1 MLETLI
7 RIGVLLTAFA
17 SVFLLVQAVL
27 GQVWASRTRFAAI
40 NHRLELI
47 RKGATTEQVMMQLRK
62 NQPLDFAQ
70 LPIFLRIPL
79 AAMQRTLF
87 ASAVR
92 FTMPQLL
99 FGLLALSVAALL
111 IGFLVCWFT
120 GVAMTAG
127 TALLLVVL
135 AVIVGVFIPLMVLSR
150 KAQQRRK
157 KIEDQF
163 PVSLDIFVR
172 ALRSGHP
179 VASAIELLTREME
192 DPIGSEYGLVAD
204 EVAFGADLT
213 EAIEAM
219 ADRWD
224 LEDIR
229 MFVVSLS
236 VQLETGGN
244 LAEILENLAE
254 VIRARASLYRKVRS
268 LSAEGRMTG
277 WMLTA
282 LPVITFVG
290 MFTVNPAFYLNVS
303 RDPIF
308 LVGFPSLMVLYFI
321 GVMWIRHLVNIK
333 V

>member
-1 MLETLI
+1 MIEALV
-7 RIGVLLTAFA
+7 RIGILLAAFA
-17 SVFLLVQAVL
+17 SVFLLVQTVL

-47 RKGATTEQVMMQLRK
+47 RKGATTEQVMVQLRK
-62 NQPLDFAQ
+62 NQPIEFVH

-92 FTMPQLL
+92 FTMSQLL
-99 FGLLALSVAALL
+99 LGMLTLSVVSLL
-111 IGFLVCWFT
+111 IGFLVCWLT

-127 TALLLVVL
+127 TALLLVIL
-135 AVIVGVFIPLMVLSR
+135 AVIIGVFIPLMVLSN
-150 KAQQRRK
+150 KAQRRRK

-204 EVAFGADLT
+204 EVAFGADLN
-213 EAIEAM
+213 EAIESM
-219 ADRWD
+219 ANRWD

-236 VQLETGGN
+236 VQIETGGN

-254 VIRARASLYRKVRS
+254 VIRARTSLYRKVRS

-282 LPVITFVG
+282 LPVITFLG

-308 LVGFPSLMVLYFI
+308 LFGFPSLIVLYFI

>member
-7 RIGVLLTAFA
+7 RVGVLLTAFA

>member
-1 MLETLI
+1 MIEALV
-7 RIGVLLTAFA
+7 RIAILLAAFA
-17 SVFLLVQAVL
+17 SVFLLVQTVL
-27 GQVWASRTRFAAI
+27 GQLWASRTRFAAI

-47 RKGATTEQVMMQLRK
+47 RKGATTEQVMVQLRK
-62 NQPLDFAQ
+62 NQPIEFVH

-92 FTMPQLL
+92 FTMSQLL
-99 FGLLALSVAALL
+99 LGMLTLSVGSLL
-111 IGFLVCWFT
+111 IGFLVCWLA

-127 TALLLVVL
+127 TALLLVIL
-135 AVIVGVFIPLMVLSR
+135 AVIIGVFIPLMVLSN
-150 KAQQRRK
+150 KAQRRRK

-204 EVAFGADLT
+204 EVAFGADLN
-213 EAIEAM
+213 EAIESM
-219 ADRWD
+219 ANRWD

-236 VQLETGGN
+236 VQIETGGN

-282 LPVITFVG
+282 LPVITFIG
-290 MFTVNPAFYLNVS
+290 MFSVNPAFYINVS

-308 LVGFPSLMVLYFI
+308 LVGFPSLMLLYFI